1 MHSIVPIYALR
12 TCRGVKGAKE
22 QVRFKCSGGL
32 TIESIDPRVSR
43 SQNRHICL
51 TSMTWLNDES
61 ATAVPIMVGG
71 WLIRTVSDQIVRPRY
86 TLYVVSCM

>member
-12 TCRGVKGAKE
+12 TCIGVKGAKE

-43 SQNRHICL
+43 SPNRTHL
-51 TSMTWLNDES
+51 PHFNDV
-61 ATAVPIMVGG
+61 AK
-71 WLIRTVSDQIVRPRY
+71 
-86 TLYVVSCM
+86 

>member
-12 TCRGVKGAKE
+12 TCIGVKGAKE

-43 SQNRHICL
+43 SPNLPHF
-51 TSMTWLNDES
+51 NDV
-61 ATAVPIMVGG
+61 AK
-71 WLIRTVSDQIVRPRY
+71 
-86 TLYVVSCM
+86 